1 MAPDSDEVVELF
13 ERIADCLSRAVS
25 LNSSAFRSVG
35 VRYANE
41 SDLLSGE
48 GAACFGGRW
57 NPPGIRAIYTSLDPV
72 TAAKESYQEFAR
84 YGFRESEIRPRVF
97 AGIKL
102 KLNRLLDLTDPGIR
116 RRLGFRLADL
126 TQENWRAIQAGG
138 EESWTQ
144 AIGRG
149 ALTAQ
154 FEGLIAP
161 SAIDRHGKN
170 VIVFPNKLTS
180 GSQVETMAKDELPPH
195 PSAWE

>member
-1 MAPDSDEVVELF
+1 MAADSDEVVELF

-25 LNSSAFRSVG
+25 LNSSAIRSVG

-48 GAACFGGRW
+48 GAAYYGGRW
-57 NPPGIRAIYTSLDPV
+57 NPPGIRAIYASLDPV
-72 TAAKESYQEFAR
+72 TATKECYQEFAR

-97 AGIKL
+97 VGIKL
-102 KLNRLLDLTDPGIR
+102 KLNCLLDLTDARIR
-116 RRLGFRLADL
+116 RRLDFRLTDL
-126 TQENWRAIQAGG
+126 TRENWQAIQAGG

-149 ALTAQ
+149 AFTAE

-161 SAIDRHGKN
+161 SAIDRRGKN
-170 VIVFPNKLTS
+170 VIIFPNKLTS
-180 GSQVETMAKDELPPH
+180 RSQIEAMAADELPPH
-195 PSAWE
+195 PFE